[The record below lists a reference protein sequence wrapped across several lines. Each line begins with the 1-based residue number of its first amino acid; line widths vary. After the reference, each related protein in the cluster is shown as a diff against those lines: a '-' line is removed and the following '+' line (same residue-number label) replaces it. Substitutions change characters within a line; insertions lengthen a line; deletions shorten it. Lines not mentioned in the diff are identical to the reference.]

1 MKRYLL
7 AMTAVLL
14 VFLVNFLIVTS
25 AIAAEKWPS
34 PVMIGSFSKGSASYP
49 VNVAMAQLI
58 SKYAPSKAVVRE
70 YAGGTPGTEALVRGD
85 IHTWSQG
92 QGDFISAYYG
102 TGFWKDKPQDI
113 RLLIGIWFLG
123 PIGLGIRPKEGI
135 QSVKDLAGKKCMVR
149 SLVPFQNQV
158 AETVMRHAGVWD
170 KATILEM
177 ATTSDIA
184 PSMIEKKV
192 DCFIWSIGGAYSL
205 EIKTSVGMD
214 WISFTEE
221 EQRAAVAAVPGVVAW
236 TAPRWILD
244 MYGYPPNKI
253 LRSVAYCFAFA
264 VRSDMPDHV
273 AYGILNAVYGDKHLD
288 EVRSLSKDLTDTT
301 LDLAVRHFWLPLHS
315 GAVRFYKDKGVW
327 TGEMEAKQKEFLAKR
342 GFSK

>member
-7 AMTAVLL
+7 TMMIVLL
-14 VFLVNFLIVTS
+14 GLLVSVSIVTS
-25 AIAAEKWPS
+25 ATAAEKWPS

-49 VNVAMAQLI
+49 VNVAIAQLI
-58 SKYAPSKAVVRE
+58 SKYTPSKAVVRE

-92 QGDFISAYYG
+92 QGDFINAYYG

-135 QSVKDLAGKKCMVR
+135 NSVKDLAGKRCMVR
-149 SLVPFQNQV
+149 SLIPFQNLV
-158 AETVMRHAGVWD
+158 AETVMKHAGVWD
-170 KATILEM
+170 KATIVEM

-192 DCFIWSIGGAYSL
+192 DTYIWAIGGAYSL
-205 EIKTSVGMD
+205 EIKTAVGID

-244 MYGYPPNKI
+244 MYGYPPNKV
-253 LRSVAYCFAFA
+253 LRSVAYCFAYA
-264 VRSDMPDHV
+264 VRPDMPDAGGYQLEIV
-273 AYGILNAVYGDKHLD
+273 PG
-288 EVRSLSKDLTDTT
+288 
-301 LDLAVRHFWLPLHS
+301 
-315 GAVRFYKDKGVW
+315 RF
-327 TGEMEAKQKEFLAKR
+327 FLE
-342 GFSK
+342 S